1 MMSFAFVLCLKR
13 LLVVSGL
20 GSQLHLTAPIGK
32 KQCLGFVGK
41 QATTITSAHHL
52 PKENTTSKNHL
63 QKNTPHATVHFKSC
77 STSHFLLEAFSTL
90 LDFSPVNIGV
100 PNLLAKFLSTPHMEL
115 GVKLSQ
121 PLTANRTHYVLPCDT
136 IRCGV
141 VLIRAALA
149 SLGCMHTLDST
160 GGTG

>member
-1 MMSFAFVLCLKR
+1 MQ
-13 LLVVSGL
+13 GL

-121 PLTANRTHYVLPCDT
+121 PLTANRTHYVLPS
-136 IRCGV
+136 IRSGV
-141 VLIRAALA
+141 VWCSYVRLWLLSAACIHLTA
-149 SLGCMHTLDST
+149 REEQGNAT
-160 GGTG
+160 